1 MLEHSGNLKQ
11 LTTNIPRKSLY
22 SMCYGVFKYFLN
34 IKHQQSQAF
43 QGLNGTVVNR
53 THYSTNGRSLEITP
67 TVTLKVN
74 FYFQAP
80 HPFAT
85 VIGEEIFQS
94 GLIPS
99 DTDFRIFRDFG
110 DIPGLDIA
118 YIKVQAQIQHISRYR
133 PRSSIYQGTGLDL
146 AYTGLDL
153 AYTGLDIAYIKVQAQ
168 IQHISRY
175 RPRFSIYQGAG
186 LDLAYTGLDIAYIK
200 VQVQVQIQH
209 ISRYRPR
216 YSIYQGVPCI
226 YHGTGLDKA

>member
-67 TVTLKVN
+67 TVPLKVN

-146 AYTGLDL
+146 AYTGLDI
-153 AYTGLDIAYIKVQAQ
+153 AYIKVQAQIQHIPRCRPRSSIYRPRYSIYQGTGTGLDLAYIKVQAQ
-168 IQHISRY
+168 IQHISRC
-175 RPRFSIYQGAG
+175 P
-186 LDLAYTGLDIAYIK
+186 L
-200 VQVQVQIQH
+200 H
-209 ISRYRPR
+209 ISRHRPR
-216 YSIYQGVPCI
+216 
-226 YHGTGLDKA
+226 

>member
-146 AYTGLDL
+146 AYTGLD
-153 AYTGLDIAYIKVQAQ
+153 IAYIKVQAQ

>member
-67 TVTLKVN
+67 TVPLKVN

-133 PRSSIYQGTGLDL
+133 PRSSIYQG
-146 AYTGLDL
+146 TGLDL

>member
-67 TVTLKVN
+67 TVPLKVN

-133 PRSSIYQGTGLDL
+133 PRSNIYQGTGLDL

-153 AYTGLDIAYIKVQAQ
+153 AYIKVQAQIQHIPRCRPRSSIYRPRYSIYQGTGTGLDLAYIKVQAQ
-168 IQHISRY
+168 IQHISRC
-175 RPRFSIYQGAG
+175 P
-186 LDLAYTGLDIAYIK
+186 L
-200 VQVQVQIQH
+200 H
-209 ISRYRPR
+209 ISRHRPR
-216 YSIYQGVPCI
+216 
-226 YHGTGLDKA
+226 

>member
-67 TVTLKVN
+67 TVPLKVN

-118 YIKVQAQIQHISRYR
+118 YIKVQAQIQHIPRCR
-133 PRSSIYQGTGLDL
+133 PRSSIYRPRYSIYQGTGTGLDL
-146 AYTGLDL
+146 
-153 AYTGLDIAYIKVQAQ
+153 AYIKVQAQ
-168 IQHISRY
+168 IQHISRC
-175 RPRFSIYQGAG
+175 P
-186 LDLAYTGLDIAYIK
+186 L
-200 VQVQVQIQH
+200 H
-209 ISRYRPR
+209 ISRHRPR
-216 YSIYQGVPCI
+216 
-226 YHGTGLDKA
+226 